1 MAPDGRPGIG
11 GMGYFQD
18 EVVKENGQWY
28 FRTHDLIVEL
38 QSATSPGNR

>member
-1 MAPDGRPGIG
+1 
-11 GMGYFQD
+11 MGYFQD